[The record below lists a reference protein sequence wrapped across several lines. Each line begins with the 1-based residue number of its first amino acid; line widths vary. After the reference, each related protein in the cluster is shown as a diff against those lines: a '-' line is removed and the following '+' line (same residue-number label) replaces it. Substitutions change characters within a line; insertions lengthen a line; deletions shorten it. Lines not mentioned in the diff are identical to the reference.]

1 MLDCDSKDFGSIPDK
16 HPKKK
21 KKKEKE
27 KEMYEE
33 IKCQNC
39 KYFDDIMLMEECKG
53 CALAFSKQGQTIKFI
68 KK

>member
-21 KKKEKE
+21 KKKK
-27 KEMYEE
+27 KKK
-33 IKCQNC
+33 KC
-39 KYFDDIMLMEECKG
+39 M
-53 CALAFSKQGQTIKFI
+53 